1 MRTHMSSKR
10 ELLQSALALLA
21 LGASPFRARAQNIEG
36 QSEEFQKLLL
46 SLTHGAQL
54 KEGKIQ
60 IFMPRLA
67 DNGHSVPLKLS
78 IDSPMS
84 QEDHVKT
91 LVILSPRNPRPLVA
105 KMNFTPRNTKLNMA
119 TRVRLNGS
127 QSLWVLAQMSD
138 LTWYAKSAEVEVTE
152 SACLDAS

>member
-1 MRTHMSSKR
+1 MKTLRPSKR

-21 LGASPFRARAQNIEG
+21 VVASPFRVRAQNTEG

-46 SLTHGAQL
+46 SLTQGVKL

-60 IFMPRLA
+60 ISMPRLA

-84 QEDHVKT
+84 
-91 LVILSPRNPRPLVA
+91 LSLIHI
-105 KMNFTPRNTKLNMA
+105 
-119 TRVRLNGS
+119 
-127 QSLWVLAQMSD
+127 
-138 LTWYAKSAEVEVTE
+138 
-152 SACLDAS
+152 